1 MLTVTVGITILKE
14 LLRSS
19 LFEATAEQQELWR
32 RIS

>member
-19 LFEATAEQQELWR
+19 LFEATAEQQVL
-32 RIS
+32 